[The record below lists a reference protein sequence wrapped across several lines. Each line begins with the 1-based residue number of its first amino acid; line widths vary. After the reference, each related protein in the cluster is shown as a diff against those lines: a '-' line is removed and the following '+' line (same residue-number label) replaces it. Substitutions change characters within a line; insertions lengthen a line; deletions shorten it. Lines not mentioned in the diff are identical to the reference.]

1 MQKKYSHP
9 QATRAMR
16 PWSLLFFLV
25 YAVQKTANHFEGIAK
40 YPVRKFLKSPEAEGG
55 LGLSP
60 EKAGAFLTDTALGW
74 YIKALFGLLT
84 DNLPLFGYRRK
95 SWLIIASL
103 LCGFAW
109 FWVAMH
115 GTTVQTLLVGLVI
128 VNVLIAFSD
137 VVCDGLMVET
147 AQRFEH
153 VYGLPVGTGN
163 RPLQAAQWSGAM
175 VAVFVASI
183 GGGIIAQFFTLRT
196 AAMVSGI
203 APLLLTIAVAVIV
216 KEEKVAWDWRRANKG
231 WLAIG
236 VIIVVAYA
244 ILWLRDIAVD
254 NPFKPFVSIISSLL
268 IIGCLLAMVRIPR
281 RLTAPVILVF
291 LWQATPFDTNAQF
304 VYHYFTRHNHEFV
317 AALAQGNTLTDALRD
332 FVAWLGVAE
341 AKDMSSNAFVELYWG
356 SVIGTVNA
364 LFAVVGALF
373 FRRYLQTIPFARLFA
388 ACIAAQGMV
397 IFCFLSFSLIRIA
410 SPDWLMGLMATEGF
424 VFMIATLAV
433 LGYAAKCTPE
443 DNQASIFAFFMGM
456 YNLGQILGREQV
468 GSRIYTVVAEGSAEA
483 AIPGAPALIQQP
495 HMGMSVT
502 VVLALLWLSLIYALV
517 HYMIR
522 RGYIVTH
529 AEDTQHR
536 F

>member
-1 MQKKYSHP
+1 
-9 QATRAMR
+9 MR
-16 PWSLLFFLV
+16 PWSLLFFLI

-40 YPVRKFLKSPEAEGG
+40 YPVRKFLKAPEAEGG
-55 LGLSP
+55 LGLTP

-95 SWLIIASL
+95 SWLIISSL
-103 LCGFAW
+103 LCGLAW
-109 FWVAMH
+109 FWVAMN

-153 VYGLPVGTGN
+153 VYGLPEGTAN

-175 VAVFVASI
+175 IAVFVASI

-216 KEEKVAWDWRRANKG
+216 KEDKVAWDWRRANKG
-231 WLAIG
+231 WVTIG
-236 VIIVVAYA
+236 VIVAVAYA
-244 ILWLRDIAVD
+244 ILWLKDMAVG
-254 NPFKPFVSIISSLL
+254 NPFKPFEPIISALL

-281 RLTAPVILVF
+281 SLTAPVILVF

-304 VYHYFTRHNHEFV
+304 VYHYFTRHNTEFV
-317 AALAQGNTLTDALRD
+317 AVLAQGNTLTEVLRGV
-332 FVAWLGVAE
+332 VAWFGVAD
-341 AKDMSSNAFVELYWG
+341 AQNMSGGAFVELYWG

-364 LFAVVGALF
+364 LFAVIGALF

-388 ACIAAQGMV
+388 ACIAAQATV
-397 IFCFLSFSLIRIA
+397 IACFLSFSQLRIA
-410 SPDWLMGLMATEGF
+410 SPDWLMGLMAAEGF

-433 LGYAAKCTPE
+433 LGYAAKRTPE
-443 DNQASIFAFFMGM
+443 NNQASIFAFFMGM

-468 GSRIYTVVAEGSAEA
+468 GSRIYTAVAERSVDGFVAVPGSMPQPHAGMTVTVGLA
-483 AIPGAPALIQQP
+483 LVWLCLVYALI
-495 HMGMSVT
+495 
-502 VVLALLWLSLIYALV
+502 

-522 RGYIVTH
+522 HGHIVTH
-529 AEDTQHR
+529 AEDAQHR